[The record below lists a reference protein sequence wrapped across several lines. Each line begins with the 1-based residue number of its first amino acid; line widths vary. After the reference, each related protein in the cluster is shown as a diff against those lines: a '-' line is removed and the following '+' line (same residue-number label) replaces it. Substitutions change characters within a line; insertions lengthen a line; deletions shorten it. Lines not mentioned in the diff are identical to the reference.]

1 MRCAL
6 LCAAAVLLAA
16 PAWAEEVVASSGNDS
31 VRLSDSPCTNR
42 QVLDR
47 LEPSLRPVLRD
58 ASAVVQGQTF
68 KACWVVHGNAAHLLY
83 EDGDQGLIPL
93 SDFKAPQS
101 A

>member
-1 MRCAL
+1 MRFAL
-6 LCAAAVLLAA
+6 LCAAAVVLA
-16 PAWAEEVVASSGNDS
+16 PAWAGEVVASSGHDS
-31 VRLSDSPCTNR
+31 VRLSDSPCTNP
-42 QVLDR
+42 QVLNQ

-58 ASAVVQGQTF
+58 ATAVVQGQSF

-93 SDFKAPQS
+93 SDFKPPQS